1 MLLCCL
7 QPQVKAEEPVRIH
20 VSIPPQKFLVERI
33 GGNRVDVAVLLKQG
47 MSPESYEPTPRQM
60 ARLNSSS
67 LYFRIGVPFEE
78 VWIKQV
84 AELNPELAII
94 PCCGSLGAITHDHS
108 NEEQYLKDTHVWTSP
123 DNAKELAR
131 IIRDVLI
138 EHDEVNTAIYSRN
151 FDQLAEELDQL
162 DLKIKHNLDEIRH
175 RYLIVSHP
183 SWGHFA
189 ERYHLNQVPIERH
202 GSELRA
208 RELARLVN
216 LINATG
222 IKVIYVQPQYKTTA
236 AKVLARETGASM
248 IEIDPLAENYIE
260 NLEMISK
267 LIREGN
273 NQ

>member
-1 MLLCCL
+1 MLFWCL
-7 QPQVKAEEPVRIH
+7 PSQIKAEELVRIY

-33 GGNRVDVAVLLKQG
+33 GGNRVEVAVLLKQG
-47 MSPESYEPTPRQM
+47 MNPESYEPTPRQM
-60 ARLNSSS
+60 ARLNTSR

-78 VWIKQV
+78 LWIKQI
-84 AELNPELAII
+84 AELNPELSII
-94 PCCGSLGAITHDHS
+94 PCCGFLGAITDDHS
-108 NEEQYLKDTHVWTSP
+108 DEEQYLKDTHVWTSP

-131 IIRDVLI
+131 IIRDALI
-138 EHDEVNTAIYSRN
+138 EHDGLNTAIYSTN
-151 FDQLAEELDQL
+151 FNYLAEELDQL
-162 DLKIKHNLDEIRH
+162 DLKIKENLEEIRH

-189 ERYHLNQVPIERH
+189 ERYQLKQVSIERH

-216 LINATG
+216 LINVTG

-236 AKVLARETGASM
+236 AKVLSRETGASM
-248 IEIDPLAENYIE
+248 IEIDPLAENYIKNME
-260 NLEMISK
+260 KVSK
-267 LIREGN
+267 LIKEGN